1 LYSGGCYG
9 VFCQGCPLKWSSV
22 YLRL

>member
-1 LYSGGCYG
+1 LYSAGCYG

-22 YLRL
+22 YPRL